1 MPDIA
6 VRTSQLT
13 RKFGHLV
20 AVDRLDLAV
29 PAGEIFGFLGPNGSG
44 KSTTIRM
51 LCGLLAPT
59 SGTAEVDGHDVKKDP
74 DSARRSIGYMGQR
87 FGLYE
92 DLTVQENIAFYGALY
107 GMTDLA
113 RVREVMGQI
122 GISHKADVRAGHLS
136 GGWKQRLALASA
148 IAHRPPVLF
157 LDEPTAG
164 IDPVARRELWDLLF
178 ELARGGTTLFVT
190 THYMDE
196 AEHCSSIAY
205 IFQGKLLLSGGPD
218 DLKRARLAA
227 DGGNRRLEV
236 VATPLM
242 EAYRTIRR
250 QSWSLEAT
258 LYGQALHILVPAAI
272 SDEQVRGALGSME
285 ILDLR
290 PVDPSLED
298 VFVSLTRAAETG
310 ASA

>member
-1 MPDIA
+1 MPAIA
-6 VRTSQLT
+6 VQTHQLT

-51 LCGLLAPT
+51 LCGLLTPT
-59 SGTAEVDGHDVKKDP
+59 AGSAAVDGHDVQKASDA
-74 DSARRSIGYMGQR
+74 ARRSIGYMGQR

-107 GMTDLA
+107 GMKDPA
-113 RVREVMGQI
+113 RVREVMQQV
-122 GISHKADVRAGHLS
+122 GIAQKADTRAGHLS

-148 IAHRPPVLF
+148 IAHSPPVLF

-178 ELARGGTTLFVT
+178 DLARGGTTLFVT

-196 AEHCSSIAY
+196 AEHCSSLGY
-205 IFQGKLLLSGGPD
+205 IFQGRLLLAGGPD
-218 DLKRARLAA
+218 DLKQARQAA
-227 DGGNRRLEV
+227 DAGNR
-236 VATPLM
+236 
-242 EAYRTIRR
+242 
-250 QSWSLEAT
+250 
-258 LYGQALHILVPAAI
+258 
-272 SDEQVRGALGSME
+272 
-285 ILDLR
+285 
-290 PVDPSLED
+290 
-298 VFVSLTRAAETG
+298 
-310 ASA
+310 